1 LAEREPVSDARFEE
15 LAEEAL
21 DALPDWILTRLD
33 NVSDLIEPT
42 PPPEQ
47 PNLAGLYE
55 GVPLTRRDSGYQMV
69 LPDRITLFR
78 SVLLNGAHT
87 EKDVRERVR
96 HTVIHEVAHFFGLS
110 DDQLREMGRY

>member
-1 LAEREPVSDARFEE
+1 MADSGPVSDERFED
-15 LAEEAL
+15 LVGEAL
-21 DALPDWILTRLD
+21 DALPAWILKRLD
-33 NVSDLIEPT
+33 NVSVLIEPA

-55 GVPLTRRDSGYQMV
+55 GVPLTGRDSGYQMV

-78 SVLLNGAHT
+78 SILRKGAHT
-87 EKDVRERVR
+87 EGEVRERVQ